1 MDSIFQIIN
10 SNSQHLIALFLLIS
24 SGFYLRLLLQLFG
37 QAWIKTKAHTS
48 TLLIL
53 PVITYV
59 ITNVISNNLAL
70 SLGMIGALSIV
81 RFRNPVRNPLELVMF
96 FSLLTLGIAYAVNI
110 KWGIFL
116 LSSVVLVLFFSSIIE
131 KGLKK
136 FKSNF
141 LSLSFDDS
149 DLSNLLEVQSSE
161 PIDFLENN
169 KKLLLSSTTKEN
181 GKLKYYYKIEN
192 KKKDEILELRS
203 KIQKIDSIEVLETKL
218 SS

>member
-1 MDSIFQIIN
+1 MTLLFILQQTTNGILSAVSGLVIFTTLVLIGQRWVRNI
-10 SNSQHLIALFLLIS
+10 HLLVT
-24 SGFYLRLLLQLFG
+24 YLLLPLV
-37 QAWIKTKAHTS
+37 A
-48 TLLIL
+48 
-53 PVITYV
+53 YV

-81 RFRNPVRNPLELVMF
+81 RFRNPVRNPMELVMF

-116 LSSVVLVLFFSSIIE
+116 LSSVVSVLLFSSIIE

-161 PIDFLENN
+161 PIDLLENN

-181 GKLKYYYKIEN
+181 GKLKYYYKVEN
-192 KKKDEILELRS
+192 KKKNEILELRS
-203 KIQKIDSIEVLETKL
+203 KIQKIDAIEVIEIKL

>member
-1 MDSIFQIIN
+1 MT
-10 SNSQHLIALFLLIS
+10 LIFLLQQTTNGIFS
-24 SGFYLRLLLQLFG
+24 AVSGLVIFTTLVLIGQRWVRNIHLLVTYLLLPLV
-37 QAWIKTKAHTS
+37 A
-48 TLLIL
+48 
-53 PVITYV
+53 YV

-81 RFRNPVRNPLELVMF
+81 RFRNPVRNPMELVMF

-116 LSSVVLVLFFSSIIE
+116 LSSVVSVLLFSSIIE

-136 FKSNF
+136 FQSNF

-192 KKKDEILELRS
+192 KKKNEILELRS
-203 KIQKIDSIEVLETKL
+203 KIQKIDAIEVIEIKL

>member
-1 MDSIFQIIN
+1 MT
-10 SNSQHLIALFLLIS
+10 LIFLLQQTINGILS
-24 SGFYLRLLLQLFG
+24 AVSGLLIFITLVLIGQRWVRNIHLLVTYLLLPLV
-37 QAWIKTKAHTS
+37 A
-48 TLLIL
+48 
-53 PVITYV
+53 YV

-218 SS
+218 SN

>member
-1 MDSIFQIIN
+1 MTLLFILQQTTNGILSAVSGLVIFTTLVLIGQRWVRNI
-10 SNSQHLIALFLLIS
+10 HLLVT
-24 SGFYLRLLLQLFG
+24 YLLLPLV
-37 QAWIKTKAHTS
+37 A
-48 TLLIL
+48 
-53 PVITYV
+53 YV

-116 LSSVVLVLFFSSIIE
+116 LSSVVSVLLFSSIIE

-161 PIDFLENN
+161 PIDLLENN
-169 KKLLLSSTTKEN
+169 KKLSIITLDEN

-192 KKKDEILELRS
+192 KKKNEIVAFSDAFHGRTMMAEV
-203 KIQKIDSIEVLETKL
+203 IEIKL

>member
-1 MDSIFQIIN
+1 MTILFILQQTTNGILSAVSGLIIFTTLVLIGQRWIRNI
-10 SNSQHLIALFLLIS
+10 HLLVT
-24 SGFYLRLLLQLFG
+24 YLLLPLV
-37 QAWIKTKAHTS
+37 A
-48 TLLIL
+48 
-53 PVITYV
+53 YV

-81 RFRNPVRNPLELVMF
+81 RFRNPVRNPMELVMF

-116 LSSVVLVLFFSSIIE
+116 LSSVVSVLLFSSIIE

-149 DLSNLLEVQSSE
+149 NLSNLLEVQSRE
-161 PIDFLENN
+161 PIDLLENN

-181 GKLKYYYKIEN
+181 GKLKYYYKVEN
-192 KKKDEILELRS
+192 KKKNEILELRS
-203 KIQKIDSIEVLETKL
+203 KIQKIDAIEVIEIKL

>member
-1 MDSIFQIIN
+1 MTILFILQQTTNGILSAVSGLIIFTTLVLIGQRWIRNI
-10 SNSQHLIALFLLIS
+10 HLLVT
-24 SGFYLRLLLQLFG
+24 YLLLPLV
-37 QAWIKTKAHTS
+37 A
-48 TLLIL
+48 
-53 PVITYV
+53 YV

-116 LSSVVLVLFFSSIIE
+116 LSSVVSVLLFSSIIE

-161 PIDFLENN
+161 PIDLLENN

-192 KKKDEILELRS
+192 KKKNEILELRS
-203 KIQKIDSIEVLETKL
+203 KIQKNDAIEVIEIKL

>member
-1 MDSIFQIIN
+1 MT
-10 SNSQHLIALFLLIS
+10 LIFLLQQTINGILS
-24 SGFYLRLLLQLFG
+24 AVSGLLIFITLVLIGQRWVRNIHLLVTYLLLPLV
-37 QAWIKTKAHTS
+37 A
-48 TLLIL
+48 
-53 PVITYV
+53 YV

-203 KIQKIDSIEVLETKL
+203 KIQKIDAIEVLETKL

>member
-1 MDSIFQIIN
+1 MTILFILQQTTNGILSAVSGLIIFTTLVLIGQRWIRNI
-10 SNSQHLIALFLLIS
+10 HLLVT
-24 SGFYLRLLLQLFG
+24 YLLLPLV
-37 QAWIKTKAHTS
+37 A
-48 TLLIL
+48 
-53 PVITYV
+53 YV

-116 LSSVVLVLFFSSIIE
+116 LSSVVSVLLFSSIIE

-149 DLSNLLEVQSSE
+149 NLSNLLEVQSRE
-161 PIDFLENN
+161 PIDLLENN

-181 GKLKYYYKIEN
+181 GKLKYYYKVEN
-192 KKKDEILELRS
+192 KKKNEILELRS
-203 KIQKIDSIEVLETKL
+203 KIQKIDAIEVIEIKL

>member
-1 MDSIFQIIN
+1 MTLLFILQQTTNGILSAVSGLVIFTTLVLIGQRWVRNI
-10 SNSQHLIALFLLIS
+10 HLLVT
-24 SGFYLRLLLQLFG
+24 YLLLPLV
-37 QAWIKTKAHTS
+37 A
-48 TLLIL
+48 
-53 PVITYV
+53 YV

-70 SLGMIGALSIV
+70 SLGMIGALSII
-81 RFRNPVRNPLELVMF
+81 RFRTPVRNPLELVMF

-116 LSSVVLVLFFSSIIE
+116 LSSVVSVLLFSSIIE

-136 FKSNF
+136 FHSNF

-192 KKKDEILELRS
+192 KKKNEILELRS
-203 KIQKIDSIEVLETKL
+203 KIQKIDAIEVIEIKL

>member
-1 MDSIFQIIN
+1 MTILFILQQTTNGILSAVSGLIIFTTLVLIGQRWIRNI
-10 SNSQHLIALFLLIS
+10 HLLVT
-24 SGFYLRLLLQLFG
+24 YLLLPLV
-37 QAWIKTKAHTS
+37 A
-48 TLLIL
+48 
-53 PVITYV
+53 YV

-81 RFRNPVRNPLELVMF
+81 RFRNPVRNPMELVMF

-116 LSSVVLVLFFSSIIE
+116 LSSVVSVLLFSSIIE

-149 DLSNLLEVQSSE
+149 NLSNLLEVQSRE
-161 PIDFLENN
+161 PIDLLENN
-169 KKLLLSSTTKEN
+169 KKLLLSSTTEEN
-181 GKLKYYYKIEN
+181 GKLKYYYKVEN
-192 KKKDEILELRS
+192 KKKNEILELRS
-203 KIQKIDSIEVLETKL
+203 KIQKIDAIEVIEIKL

>member
-1 MDSIFQIIN
+1 MTLLFILQQTTNGILSAVSGLIIFTTLVLIGQRWIRNI
-10 SNSQHLIALFLLIS
+10 HLLVT
-24 SGFYLRLLLQLFG
+24 YLLLPLV
-37 QAWIKTKAHTS
+37 A
-48 TLLIL
+48 
-53 PVITYV
+53 YV

-81 RFRNPVRNPLELVMF
+81 RFRNPVRNPMELVMF

-116 LSSVVLVLFFSSIIE
+116 LSSVVSVLLFSSIIE

-149 DLSNLLEVQSSE
+149 NLSNLLEVQSRE
-161 PIDFLENN
+161 PIDLLENN

-181 GKLKYYYKIEN
+181 GKLKYYYKVEN
-192 KKKDEILELRS
+192 KKKNEILELRS
-203 KIQKIDSIEVLETKL
+203 KIQKIDAIEVIEIKL

>member
-1 MDSIFQIIN
+1 MTLLFILQQTTNGILSAVSGLVIFTTLVLIGQRWVRNI
-10 SNSQHLIALFLLIS
+10 HLLVT
-24 SGFYLRLLLQLFG
+24 YLLLPLV
-37 QAWIKTKAHTS
+37 A
-48 TLLIL
+48 
-53 PVITYV
+53 YV

-81 RFRNPVRNPLELVMF
+81 RFRNPVRNPMELVMF

-116 LSSVVLVLFFSSIIE
+116 LSSVVSVLLFSSIIE

-149 DLSNLLEVQSSE
+149 NLSNLLEVQSRE
-161 PIDFLENN
+161 PIDLLENN

-181 GKLKYYYKIEN
+181 GKLKYYYKVEN
-192 KKKDEILELRS
+192 KKKNEILELRS
-203 KIQKIDSIEVLETKL
+203 KIQKIDAIEVIEIKL

>member
-1 MDSIFQIIN
+1 MSFFLILDQLKDGILAALSGLVIFT
-10 SNSQHLIALFLLIS
+10 SLVLIGQKWVRNLHLLIT
-24 SGFYLRLLLQLFG
+24 YLLLPLV
-37 QAWIKTKAHTS
+37 A
-48 TLLIL
+48 
-53 PVITYV
+53 YV

-96 FSLLTLGIAYAVNI
+96 FSLLTLGIAYAVNM

-116 LSSVVLVLFFSSIIE
+116 LSSVVSVLIFSFIIE

-141 LSLSFDDS
+141 FSLSFDDS
-149 DLSNLLEVQSSE
+149 HLSNLLEVQSNE
-161 PIDFLENN
+161 PIDFLENQ
-169 KKLLLSSTTKEN
+169 KELLLSSITNEN

-192 KKKDEILELRS
+192 NKKNEILELRS
-203 KIQKIDSIEVLETKL
+203 KIQKIDNIEFLEVKL
-218 SS
+218 SN

>member
-1 MDSIFQIIN
+1 MT
-10 SNSQHLIALFLLIS
+10 LIFLLQQTINGILS
-24 SGFYLRLLLQLFG
+24 AVSGLLIFITLVLIGQRWVRNIHLLVTYLLLPLV
-37 QAWIKTKAHTS
+37 A
-48 TLLIL
+48 
-53 PVITYV
+53 YV

-110 KWGIFL
+110 KWGIIL

-149 DLSNLLEVQSSE
+149 DISNLLEVQSSE

>member
-1 MDSIFQIIN
+1 MT
-10 SNSQHLIALFLLIS
+10 LIFLLQQTINGILS
-24 SGFYLRLLLQLFG
+24 AVSGLLIFITLVLIGQRWVRNIHLLVTYLLLPLV
-37 QAWIKTKAHTS
+37 A
-48 TLLIL
+48 
-53 PVITYV
+53 YV

>member
-1 MDSIFQIIN
+1 MSFFLILDQLKDGILAALSGLVIFT
-10 SNSQHLIALFLLIS
+10 SLVLIGQKWVRNLHLLIT
-24 SGFYLRLLLQLFG
+24 YLLLPLV
-37 QAWIKTKAHTS
+37 A
-48 TLLIL
+48 
-53 PVITYV
+53 YV

-96 FSLLTLGIAYAVNI
+96 FSLLTLGIAYAVNM

-116 LSSVVLVLFFSSIIE
+116 LSSVVSVLIFSFIIE

-141 LSLSFDDS
+141 FSLSFDDS
-149 DLSNLLEVQSSE
+149 HLSNLLEVQSNE
-161 PIDFLENN
+161 PIDFLENQ
-169 KKLLLSSTTKEN
+169 KELLLSSITNEN

-192 KKKDEILELRS
+192 KKKNEILELRS
-203 KIQKIDSIEVLETKL
+203 KIQKIDNIEFLEVKL
-218 SS
+218 SN

>member
-1 MDSIFQIIN
+1 MT
-10 SNSQHLIALFLLIS
+10 LIFLLQQTINGILAAV
-24 SGFYLRLLLQLFG
+24 SGLLIFITLVLIGQRWVRNIHLLVTYLLLPLV
-37 QAWIKTKAHTS
+37 A
-48 TLLIL
+48 
-53 PVITYV
+53 YV

-203 KIQKIDSIEVLETKL
+203 KIQKIDAIEVLETKL

>member
-1 MDSIFQIIN
+1 MTILFILQQTTNGILSAVSGLIIFTTLVLIGQRWIRNI
-10 SNSQHLIALFLLIS
+10 HLLVT
-24 SGFYLRLLLQLFG
+24 YLLLPLV
-37 QAWIKTKAHTS
+37 A
-48 TLLIL
+48 
-53 PVITYV
+53 YV

-81 RFRNPVRNPLELVMF
+81 RFRNPVRNPMELVMF

-116 LSSVVLVLFFSSIIE
+116 LSSVVSVLLFSSIIE

-149 DLSNLLEVQSSE
+149 NLSNLLEVQSRE
-161 PIDFLENN
+161 PIDLLENN
-169 KKLLLSSTTKEN
+169 KNLLLSSTTEEN
-181 GKLKYYYKIEN
+181 GKLKYYYKVEN
-192 KKKDEILELRS
+192 KKKNEILELRS
-203 KIQKIDSIEVLETKL
+203 KIQKIDAIEVIEIKL

>member
-1 MDSIFQIIN
+1 MTILFILQQTTNGILSAVSGLIIFTTLVLIGQRWIRNI
-10 SNSQHLIALFLLIS
+10 HLLVT
-24 SGFYLRLLLQLFG
+24 YLLLPLV
-37 QAWIKTKAHTS
+37 A
-48 TLLIL
+48 
-53 PVITYV
+53 YV

-81 RFRNPVRNPLELVMF
+81 RFRNPVRNPMELVMF

-116 LSSVVLVLFFSSIIE
+116 LSSVVSVLLFSSIIE

-136 FKSNF
+136 FKSSF

-161 PIDFLENN
+161 PIDLLENN

-192 KKKDEILELRS
+192 KKKNEILELRS
-203 KIQKIDSIEVLETKL
+203 KIQKNDAIEVIEIKL